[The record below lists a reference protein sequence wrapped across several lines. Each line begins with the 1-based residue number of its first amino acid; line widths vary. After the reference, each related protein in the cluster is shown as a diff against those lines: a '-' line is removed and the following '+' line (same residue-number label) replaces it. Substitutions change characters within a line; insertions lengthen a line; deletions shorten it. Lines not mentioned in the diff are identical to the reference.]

1 MARLNVSPT
10 RMELSRLKKR
20 LATAR
25 RGHKLLKDKRD
36 ELMKKFLKIIRKNQD
51 LRFRLEDMALAAER
65 NFVMASAL
73 MSEQNLEEA
82 LMYPSRTVSTAVSV
96 KNIMGVEVPVFDYH
110 VEEGG
115 ELYCYGF
122 ANTSAELDDAVN
134 AMNALLPVLLELAA
148 VEKSAQLMAHEIEKT
163 RRRVNALEYVMIPQ
177 LEETIRYI
185 SMKMEENER
194 GNITRLM
201 KVKDMVLENK

>member
-96 KNIMGVEVPVFDYH
+96 KNIMGVEDPVID
-110 VEEGG
+110 
-115 ELYCYGF
+115 
-122 ANTSAELDDAVN
+122 
-134 AMNALLPVLLELAA
+134 
-148 VEKSAQLMAHEIEKT
+148 
-163 RRRVNALEYVMIPQ
+163 
-177 LEETIRYI
+177 
-185 SMKMEENER
+185 
-194 GNITRLM
+194 
-201 KVKDMVLENK
+201 